1 MKAGK
6 RGARDLFLC
15 ACVIFAPKRKPIHT
29 TAPTQTM
36 KHHTTTPCPILCI
49 CLFLCFFSS
58 GLSAQ
63 SVLKGRVIDGSDGSP
78 LEFATVSL
86 FGLPDSGLV
95 GGGMT
100 GPDGR
105 FSVEVSAQGAYFA
118 EIQFIGYVKE
128 MIPEFEVT
136 SKKGALDLGDLML
149 KSDALALEEVE
160 VRAERSQMTM
170 KLDKRVF
177 NVGKDLTNAG
187 ANAAEILNNV
197 PSITVDVEGN
207 ISLRGSQNVRILV
220 NGKPSGLIGMGD
232 VEALRRMQGDIIDRI
247 ELITNPSARYEAEGE
262 AGIINIIL
270 KKDQEKGFNGSIAAN
285 TGYPHNHGASYNLNY
300 RQADLN
306 WFSNFGINYRRAPGG
321 GYTNQ
326 QFFDDLGQPGAAR
339 RIDRDTDRGGLGGNF
354 QFGADW
360 LMNDR
365 NTLTS
370 SLLLRVGQDD
380 NISELLYTDYDP
392 LGMPLGSRI
401 RTDNELEDEF
411 SIESALTYRK
421 TYEEEGREWV
431 VDVRYNDDRDTER
444 SDFFEQG
451 YLQEDPLTQQSEITE
466 YESNFLFQTDYVHP
480 IGERGKLEG
489 GLRAALRTINNAFR
503 LEELNDNGQFVPNP
517 AFNDEL
523 EYTENVYAAYLIAA
537 NEWDKWG
544 LQVGLRTELSDISA
558 LLLES
563 EVQNDQ
569 NYLNLFPSVALT
581 RKLNDKNQLQAS
593 YSRRISRPY
602 FRLLLPVSNFG
613 DPLNLWIGNP
623 ALRPEFTD
631 SWELNYLLYHEK
643 GSIMFG
649 TFYRHTTNVI
659 ERVTLPQGD
668 GTTLRSP
675 INLSTRNSYGLEM
688 NLSGNITK
696 WWSLNGDLNFFRS
709 EIDGEFEGVDFSAE
723 TFIWTGRLN
732 NTLQLGNKIDMQL
745 SVDYRSP
752 RITTQGKSLALY
764 SINAGFSMEV
774 LKGKGTM
781 TLSGRDLFNTRIWR
795 YSIDLPELQS
805 DSETQWRRSQGVTLS
820 FTYRL
825 NQDKQRRGR
834 GDGRGRQPWQ
844 EQRSGGGDF

>member
-1 MKAGK
+1 MNTYILSFLRCAL
-6 RGARDLFLC
+6 LFL
-15 ACVIFAPKRKPIHT
+15 
-29 TAPTQTM
+29 
-36 KHHTTTPCPILCI
+36 
-49 CLFLCFFSS
+49 FSS
-58 GLSAQ
+58 ILLTPLFSQTSLS
-63 SVLKGRVIDGSDGSP
+63 GRVIDEASLTP

-86 FGLPDSGLV
+86 FSLPDSSLADGA
-95 GGGMT
+95 MT
-100 GPDGR
+100 DANGR
-105 FSVEVSAQGAYFA
+105 FSLGATPGRYYAEV
-118 EIQFIGYVKE
+118 QFIGYRKQVLPIIE
-128 MIPEFEVT
+128 IENE
-136 SKKGALDLGDLML
+136 KGKIDLGDLSL

-187 ANAAEILNNV
+187 ANAAEILDNV

-321 GYTNQ
+321 GFTDQ
-326 QFFDDLGQPGAAR
+326 RFFDEFGQQEAAR
-339 RIDRDTDRGGLGGNF
+339 RIDRETDRGGLGGNF

-365 NTLTS
+365 NTLTG

-380 NISELLYTDYDP
+380 NISELLYTDYD
-392 LGMPLGSRI
+392 LQGTPLGSRI

-411 SIESALTYRK
+411 SVESAVTYRK

-444 SDFFEQG
+444 SDFYEQG
-451 YLQEDPLTQQSEITE
+451 YLQEDPLTQKSEITE
-466 YESNFLFQTDYVHP
+466 YESNFLFQTDYIHP
-480 IGERGKLEG
+480 IGEKGKLEG
-489 GLRAALRTINNAFR
+489 GLRAAMRTINNAFR
-503 LEELNDNGQFVPNP
+503 LEELNDMGVFIPNP
-517 AFNDEL
+517 DFNDEL

-537 NEWDKWG
+537 NEWNRWG
-544 LQVGLRTELSDISA
+544 LQVGLRTEYSDISA

-563 EVQNDQ
+563 ETRNDQ

-581 RKLNDKNQLQAS
+581 RKLDDKNQLQAS

-623 ALRPEFTD
+623 TLRPEFTD

-643 GSIMFG
+643 GSVMFG
-649 TFYRHTTNVI
+649 SFYRHTTNVI

-688 NLSGNITK
+688 NVSFNLAE
-696 WWSLNGDLNFFRS
+696 WWSMNSDLNFFRS
-709 EIDGEFEGVDFSAE
+709 IIDGSYEGVDFSAD
-723 TFIWTGRLN
+723 TYIWTGRIN
-732 NTLQLGNKIDMQL
+732 NTLKIGKKVDMQL
-745 SVDYRSP
+745 SFDYRSP
-752 RITTQGKSLALY
+752 RRTTQGESLALY
-764 SINAGFSMEV
+764 SFNAGFSLDV

-795 YSIDLPELQS
+795 FNIDLPELQS
-805 DSETQWRRSQGVTLS
+805 ESETQWRRSQGVTLS
-820 FTYRL
+820 FSYRL
-825 NQDKQRRGR
+825 NQSQDKRGRGQRRG
-834 GDGRGRQPWQ
+834 GQPWQ
-844 EQRSGGGDF
+844 EQRTGGGDF

>member
-1 MKAGK
+1 MLDQPAQLIIPPMNI
-6 RGARDLFLC
+6 AFPLFL
-15 ACVIFAPKRKPIHT
+15 
-29 TAPTQTM
+29 TAF
-36 KHHTTTPCPILCI
+36 L
-49 CLFLCFFSS
+49 LFHPY
-58 GLSAQ
+58 LSNH
-63 SVLKGRVIDGSDGSP
+63 LKGQTTLSGRVLDESESNP
-78 LEFATVSL
+78 LEFATVSV
-86 FGLPDSGLV
+86 FTLPDSALAD
-95 GGGMT
+95 GGMT
-100 GPDGR
+100 DADGY
-105 FSVEVSAQGAYFA
+105 FSLDIAPGRYFA
-118 EIQFIGYVKE
+118 EVQFIGYIKRTLSGLDVGKE
-128 MIPEFEVT
+128 T
-136 SKKGALDLGDLML
+136 GRLDLGNIVLR
-149 KSDALALEEVE
+149 SDALALEEVE
-160 VRAERSQMTM
+160 VSAERSQMTM

-187 ANAAEILNNV
+187 ANAAEILDNV

-270 KKDQEKGFNGSIAAN
+270 KKDQEKGFNGSIGAN

-306 WFSNFGINYRRAPGG
+306 WFSNFGMNYRRAPGG
-321 GYTNQ
+321 GFTDQ
-326 QFFDDLGQPGAAR
+326 RFFSEDGQMEDAR
-339 RIDRDTDRGGLGGNF
+339 RIDRDTDRGGLGGNV

-360 LMNDR
+360 LMDDR
-365 NTLTS
+365 NTLTG

-380 NISELLYTDYDP
+380 NVSTLNYTDFDQ
-392 LGMPLGSRI
+392 LGQVLGTRI

-411 SIESALTYRK
+411 SIESAITYRK
-421 TYEEEGREWV
+421 TYDEEGREWV

-451 YLQEDPLTQQSEITE
+451 YLREDTLIQQSEITE
-466 YESNFLFQTDYVHP
+466 YESNFLFQTDYIHP
-480 IGERGKLEG
+480 IGKNGKLEG
-489 GLRAALRTINNAFR
+489 GLRAALRTINNAFL
-503 LEELNDNGQFVPNP
+503 LEELNERNEFVPNLD
-517 AFNDEL
+517 FNDEL

-537 NEWDKWG
+537 HEWNKWG
-544 LQVGLRTELSDISA
+544 LQAGLRTEYSDISA
-558 LLLES
+558 VLLES

-569 NYLNLFPSVALT
+569 NYLNLFPSIALT

-623 ALRPEFTD
+623 TLRPEFTD
-631 SWELNYLLYHEK
+631 SWELNYLLYYEK
-643 GSIMFG
+643 GSVMFG
-649 TFYRHTTNVI
+649 SFYRHTTNVI

-675 INLSTRNSYGLEM
+675 INLSTRISWGLEA
-688 NLSGNITK
+688 NVSARFTE
-696 WWSLNGDLNFFRS
+696 WWSLNSDLNFSRS
-709 EIDGEFEGVDFSAE
+709 MIDGEYEGVDFSAD
-723 TFIWTGRLN
+723 TYILTGRIN
-732 NTLQLGNKIDMQL
+732 NTLKIGKKLDMQL
-745 SVDYRSP
+745 SFDYRSP
-752 RITTQGKSLALY
+752 RQTTQGKSLALY
-764 SINAGFSMEV
+764 SVNAGFSLDI

-795 YSIDLPELQS
+795 FNIDLPELQS
-805 DSETQWRRSQGVTLS
+805 ESETQWRRSQGVTLS

-825 NQDKQRRGR
+825 NQSQQKRGR
-834 GDGRGRQPWQ
+834 GDGRPRQPYQ
-844 EQRSGGGDF
+844 DQRSGGGDY